1 MSIGENI
8 NILIPMGVNAFLGIG
23 NRILQIIDYCLNRYK
38 YHNYEFIT
46 SEVQKAALTFCLLP
60 TLVSMFMMGLY
71 CIFHYEENMTIKI
84 KLTNFV
90 LFTLSM
96 EFLFPL
102 GVHRSLK
109 TKFSYNADNPL
120 ITLRLV
126 NALHFM
132 LVALPQLLI
141 VSINGSA
148 NDYGLQK
155 VDIASL
161 VFSCVFIV
169 WSIGYYFI
177 CIFFDNQYD
186 DFITDFAE
194 KNSKND

>member
-8 NILIPMGVNAFLGIG
+8 QILFPMGVNALLGIT
-23 NRILQIIDYCLNRYK
+23 NRILQILDYCLNK
-38 YHNYEFIT
+38 YSYNKYIFLT
-46 SEVQKAALTFCLLP
+46 TEVEKAALTFCLLP

-84 KLTNFV
+84 KIKNFI
-90 LFTLSM
+90 LFVISM

-132 LVALPQLLI
+132 FVAIPQLLI

-148 NDYGLQK
+148 NDNGLQN

-161 VFSCVFIV
+161 IFSCVFIV

-177 CIFFDNQYD
+177 CILFDSQYD
-186 DFITDFAE
+186 DYITDYAE
-194 KNSKND
+194 KSKND